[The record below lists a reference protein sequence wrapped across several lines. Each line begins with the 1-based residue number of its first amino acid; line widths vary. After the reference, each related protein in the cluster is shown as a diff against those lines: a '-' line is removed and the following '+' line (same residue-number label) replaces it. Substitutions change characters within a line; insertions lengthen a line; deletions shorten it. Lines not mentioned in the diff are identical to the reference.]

1 MATLKQRLHRKNAS
15 GTYDVIY
22 FETSADL
29 ITGTLSVTHG
39 GTGANNAASAR
50 TNLGI
55 TPANIGAASSSH
67 THDNRYYTE
76 SEMNTKLNG
85 KANSSHNHAASN
97 ITSGTLAVA
106 RGGTGQTT
114 ITPAIGSAL
123 LRAIYAGT
131 GDLAAGSSGL
141 TTGVVYLVYE

>member
-29 ITGTLSVTHG
+29 VTGTLGIAHG
-39 GTGANNAASAR
+39 GTGASDATTAR
-50 TNLGI
+50 NNLG
-55 TPANIGAASSSH
+55 AAASSH
-67 THDNRYYTE
+67 NHDDRYYTE